1 MTDTEKPSERTLT
14 ADEWDQ
20 WMALV
25 RAWASS
31 FPQRDRLADDS
42 RESNY
47 GDRV

>member
-1 MTDTEKPSERTLT
+1 MTDNEKPSERMLT
-14 ADEWDQ
+14 PDEWI
-20 WMALV
+20 AEL

-31 FPQRDRLADDS
+31 FPQRERLVDDS

>member
-14 ADEWDQ
+14 PDEWI
-20 WMALV
+20 AEL

-31 FPQRDRLADDS
+31 FPQRDHLVDDS
-42 RESNY
+42 RESIY